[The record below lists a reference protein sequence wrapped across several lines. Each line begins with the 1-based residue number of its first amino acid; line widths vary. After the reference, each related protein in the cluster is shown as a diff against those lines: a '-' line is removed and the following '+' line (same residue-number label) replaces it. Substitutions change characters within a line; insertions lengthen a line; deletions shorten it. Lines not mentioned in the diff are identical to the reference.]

1 MSNVIIAE
9 NSLSRCRLDKDAS
22 TMAQRASSSL
32 SYFKAMEPIVAASA
46 VSPIED
52 DFPTPRPFSVRSPP
66 SSMSDDRFV
75 VSPLEESTRYRY
87 ARPPGFDDM
96 YDATDD
102 EIDRDEPLEI
112 DVIPPEDEDAPPVI
126 VRRPS
131 TRSAHAPIRRDSL
144 DPTILRSR
152 YPSLAIP
159 KGGDGGGGGGS
170 GRWSSIPGMKMGSPI
185 PPTPPPKIPISP
197 AVLSLLA
204 EDAPDSTAPPSLDGS
219 LTSDQLANS
228 TAPPTPSVR
237 TPETIDGDPAA
248 DWSGGGGI
256 QLHPDALATLNVLPG
271 NGIGLEYEDQI
282 IEEQAIEER
291 IIETPPPPPP
301 SPPAQQQQQQQQQ
314 SPSQPTQP
322 PQPNQQM
329 RRVQNHGLRR
339 SSAIRVSPPSRR
351 SLAGLAQV
359 DIPSPSTFF
368 SQLASPTRNTWC
380 QTSPPP
386 PSSGTAEKFYT
397 GPWSGPVE
405 QVIEV
410 EEDASDGPPTARPI
424 ILQGTITQEP
434 LTEEPTSVYP
444 LGGGGGENPANQGR
458 PSEGSA
464 VSEDGIVEEHIKTP
478 EAGMDFDQKY
488 RQELKHASMI
498 NLDRTSQ
505 WLSTQSSY
513 LAALKDIKEETHA
526 KMDEESSSSSS
537 SNNKVETETADRASV
552 STKKSVRFPQDLDGQ
567 AAAAAATAAAA
578 GQGQNAVTAVVR
590 KESAYYRAFQRLSS
604 DSSCSD
610 ALIYRQPRSDA
621 LRAQRT
627 CQPVTHILQLS
638 AQYELKQRTIHE
650 GATSEE
656 KQEARTAKET
666 DAMDQMSMAMW
677 SVVATAVLNQGKL
690 LISPA
695 ATKLVRAGKAPASS
709 GGTHPLE
716 SNRTRILDLG
726 GQPMCDWAWH
736 CARQFPK
743 TKIYTAFPKANASQS
758 TNPASIRGP
767 HNHRSVSIPQLFRL
781 PFAGDYFDVIVV
793 RSIHMF
799 LKAKNMVGAPREF
812 DDEYDLCL
820 RECYRCLKPGGYLE
834 FSLIDADIMN
844 AGPLGS
850 AMSVEFSFRLKTRGY
865 DPYPTRAWTGRL
877 QKAGFGAI
885 KRAWM
890 FLPMG
895 APIVAPSPP
904 RRRDAP
910 EPEPGKLEEGAEEI
924 RGNTAEIA
932 SITSLVGS
940 WAWEK
945 WIVKLHMEVG
955 KGGSSALDGVNAV
968 LEEGRKSGA
977 GWRSLTGYAR
987 KPLKGT

>member
-1 MSNVIIAE
+1 MGFLRPTTHKPLRHELVSAGTSNIVIAD
-9 NSLSRCRLDKDAS
+9 NRLSHPRLDKEDS
-22 TMAQRASSSL
+22 TTALRASRSFT
-32 SYFKAMEPIVAASA
+32 YIRTTEPTATSVI
-46 VSPIED
+46 SPIED
-52 DFPTPRPFSVRSPP
+52 DFPTPRPYNVHKRP
-66 SSMSDDRFV
+66 SSMSDDYF
-75 VSPLEESTRYRY
+75 VSPIEESPKN
-87 ARPPGFDDM
+87 ARPVDFDDM

-112 DVIPPEDEDAPPVI
+112 DVIPPDDEDAPPVI

-131 TRSAHAPIRRDSL
+131 TRSAHTPIRTDSL
-144 DPTILRSR
+144 DPTIARNR

-159 KGGDGGGGGGS
+159 KGG
-170 GRWSSIPGMKMGSPI
+170 RWSSIQGMKMGSPI

-197 AVLSLLA
+197 SILSLLA
-204 EDAPDSTAPPSLDGS
+204 QDAPNSTAPPSLDGS

-237 TPETIDGDPAA
+237 TPEIADGDPAA
-248 DWSGGGGI
+248 DWSGGGI
-256 QLHPDALATLNVLPG
+256 QLHPDALATLNVLPS
-271 NGIGLEYEDQI
+271 NGIGHEYEDQI
-282 IEEQAIEER
+282 IEEQGIEER
-291 IIETPPPPPP
+291 VIETPH
-301 SPPAQQQQQQQQQ
+301 
-314 SPSQPTQP
+314 PSQQM
-322 PQPNQQM
+322 QQM
-329 RRVQNHGLRR
+329 QQIPNHGLRR
-339 SSAIRVSPPSRR
+339 SSAIRISPPSRR
-351 SLAGLAQV
+351 SLNGLAQV
-359 DIPSPSTFF
+359 NIPSPSTFF

-380 QTSPPP
+380 PTSPP

-397 GPWSGPVE
+397 CPWNGPIE

-424 ILQGTITQEP
+424 ILQGAITEEP
-434 LTEEPTSVYP
+434 LTEEPVSEGP
-444 LGGGGGENPANQGR
+444 PGGEPASEGR

-488 RQELKHASMI
+488 RQELKHSSMI

-513 LAALKDIKEETHA
+513 LAALKDIKEEMHA
-526 KMDEESSSSSS
+526 TMDEEST
-537 SNNKVETETADRASV
+537 KAETEVVDRASI
-552 STKKSVRFPQDLDGQ
+552 STKKSVRFSLDIDGQ
-567 AAAAAATAAAA
+567 AG
-578 GQGQNAVTAVVR
+578 GQGQDTTVAR
-590 KESAYYRAFQRLSS
+590 KESAYYRAFQKISG
-604 DSSCSD
+604 DSSHMD
-610 ALIYRQPRSDA
+610 AFVYRRPRSDA

-627 CQPVTHILQLS
+627 CQPVAHILQLS
-638 AQYELKQRTIHE
+638 AHYELKRRSVHE
-650 GATSEE
+650 GATPEE
-656 KQEARTAKET
+656 KQEARTAKEIE
-666 DAMDQMSMAMW
+666 AMDQINLAMW
-677 SVVATAVLNQGKL
+677 NVMATVVLNQGKL

-695 ATKLVRAGKAPASS
+695 ATRLAQAGKAPATSMHS
-709 GGTHPLE
+709 E
-716 SNRTRILDLG
+716 RDRTRILDLG
-726 GQPMCDWAWH
+726 GQPICDWAWH
-736 CARQFPK
+736 CARQFPN
-743 TKIYTAFPKANASQS
+743 TKIYTAFPKATTNQL
-758 TNPASIRGP
+758 TNPAAIRGP

-781 PFAGDYFDVIVV
+781 PFARDYFDVIVV

-834 FSLIDADIMN
+834 FSLLDADIMN

-877 QKAGFGAI
+877 QKAGFGTI
-885 KRAWM
+885 KRAWV

-904 RRRDAP
+904 SKRDVVAP
-910 EPEPGKLEEGAEEI
+910 EKPEEGVEET
-924 RGNTAEIA
+924 RGNTAEVA
-932 SITSLVGS
+932 SVTGLVGS

-945 WIVKLHMEVG
+945 WIVKLHTEVG
-955 KGGSSALDGVNAV
+955 KGGPGALDGVNAV

-977 GWRSLTGYAR
+977 GWRSLSGYAR
-987 KPLKGT
+987 KPLRGT